1 MKLEAAAFDNAAVM
15 SSLTAKEK
23 AQQENA
29 SDLTK
34 RL

>member
-1 MKLEAAAFDNAAVM
+1 MKLEAAAFDNAVM